1 MTDNIEVYVQN
12 SIRIN
17 SPQGL
22 IYIDPF
28 RMQELHNDAAFIF
41 ITHDHYDHYSPED
54 IDKVIGEHTILVI
67 PAKMEKTVRAISGKF
82 DRVIT
87 VEPGIRTEAGGLRFE
102 TVPAYNIHKPFHPKS
117 SGWVG
122 YIFEVNGEII
132 YVAGDTDA
140 TDEAKNVKCDIAL
153 VPIGGTFTMNAG
165 KAAKLVNEIK
175 PKVAIPVHYG
185 EFVGK
190 ESDGDDFARSV
201 NREIEVVFKI
211 KF

>member
-67 PAKMEKTVRAISGKF
+67 P
-82 DRVIT
+82 
-87 VEPGIRTEAGGLRFE
+87 
-102 TVPAYNIHKPFHPKS
+102 
-117 SGWVG
+117 
-122 YIFEVNGEII
+122 
-132 YVAGDTDA
+132 
-140 TDEAKNVKCDIAL
+140 
-153 VPIGGTFTMNAG
+153 
-165 KAAKLVNEIK
+165 
-175 PKVAIPVHYG
+175 VHYG

-201 NREIEVVFKI
+201 NREIEVKFKI